1 MKPSLSH
8 YSKPR
13 PVWIKVLGDTLLYAG
28 NAVGF
33 ASLWADEKIGAT
45 IGFAVGVAAYFFSNL
60 YKAIEGEIVRQETQ
74 TTTIEQT
81 TTVTDVPVQEDN
93 SVINNK

>member
-33 ASLWADEKIGAT
+33 ASLWADERIGAT
-45 IGFAVGVAAYFFSNL
+45 IGFAVGVLAYFFSNL
-60 YKAIEGEIVRQETQ
+60 YKALEGEIVRQETEV
-74 TTTIEQT
+74 TTIEHK
-81 TTVTDVPVQEDN
+81 TTVKEVPETSEGNPPQQ
-93 SVINNK
+93 